1 MLDEFV
7 LIHQIQEFFGPGAK
21 PVFRAFNTMWGLGLG
36 QLLPAIIFWLGARK
50 MGYRAGL
57 FTDISGV
64 SGEYAKWLV
73 TEPRPFYVSDAF
85 APLKVSTGFGMPSGN
100 AQGIAT
106 LMVTISLYARRMW
119 LWILATILILC
130 VGLARV
136 YFGVHSPSQ
145 VLVGWLAGIAIAL
158 LLFRIAEPFTDWFGK
173 RSILF
178 QVALVLVMSLLLT
191 LTGLAINQLV
201 LQHFVIP
208 DAWIERYN
216 ELAIA
221 TDEEDAFTLFSPNES
236 YVIGAYMFG
245 LGIAGILLLRDL
257 VPETGTGAGKTLNVV
272 LGLGLYYG
280 FPWCAGF
287 VTDLVRETVFFW
299 PWLMLYIVAIPLMIY
314 VVTPMATACI
324 LAATKSAGV
333 QR

>member
-1 MLDEFV
+1 MDEFI
-7 LIHQIQEFFGPGAK
+7 LIHQIQEFFGPAAK

-36 QLLPAIIFWLGARK
+36 QLLPAIVFWLGARK

-64 SGEYAKWLV
+64 GGEYAKWLV
-73 TEPRPFYVSDAF
+73 AEPRPFYVSDAF
-85 APLKVSTGFGMPSGN
+85 TPLKVSTGFGMPSGN

-119 LWILATILILC
+119 VWILATILIVC

-158 LLFRIAEPFTDWFGK
+158 LLFRIAESFTGWFGK

-178 QVALVLVMSLLLT
+178 QVALVFTMALLMT
-191 LTGLAINQLV
+191 LAGLAINELV

-208 DAWIERYN
+208 NAWIERYN

-257 VPETGTGAGKTLNVV
+257 VPETGTGPGKALNVV

-287 VTDLVRETVFFW
+287 ITDPLRGTVFFW
-299 PWLMLYIVAIPLMIY
+299 PWLLIYCAAIPLIIY
-314 VVTPMATACI
+314 AVTPMATARI
-324 LAATKSAGV
+324 LAVRKPAGV
-333 QR
+333 QQ